1 MGVFKGAISE
11 NPWNSKTLKVG
22 TADEIL
28 LNVYFNEVCLEI
40 ELRHRA
46 ITPP

>member
-1 MGVFKGAISE
+1 MIGSASAFSPPKSP
-11 NPWNSKTLKVG
+11 NFD
-22 TADEIL
+22 TAGEIL